1 MKKLN
6 VLALGLYLAFI
17 SGCATAN
24 FTQVGNTFPTY
35 DGPVEVLPE
44 YPRDRLFE
52 GIGVVSSQYGV
63 FPNDGALIDVLRK
76 KAAKHGANAIVIVS
90 NRPRPQDNRPK
101 GPYGF
106 YAGIAASSDMTAIA
120 IRIHDEATRA
130 LKDSTKTV
138 QKF

>member
-1 MKKLN
+1 MKELN
-6 VLALGLYLAFI
+6 LLYVVFLLAFI
-17 SGCATAN
+17 SSCATAS
-24 FTQVGNTFPTY
+24 FTHVGNTFPKY
-35 DGPVEVLPE
+35 EGPVEVLAE
-44 YPRDRLFE
+44 YPKDRLFE

-63 FPNDGALIDVLRK
+63 FPNRGDLIDVLRK

-90 NRPRPQDNRPK
+90 NRPTPQDNRPS

-120 IRIHDEATRA
+120 IRINDEATSA
-130 LKDSTKTV
+130 LKDSTDSP